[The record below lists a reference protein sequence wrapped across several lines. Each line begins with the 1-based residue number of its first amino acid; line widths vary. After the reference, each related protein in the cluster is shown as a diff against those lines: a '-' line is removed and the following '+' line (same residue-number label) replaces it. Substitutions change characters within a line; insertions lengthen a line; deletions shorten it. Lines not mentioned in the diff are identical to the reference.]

1 MAPSANIGVEEPDPL
16 LRLEERFGEREE
28 ELRFLAAIVCFLS
41 ESQQEDTTASSFAF
55 RYRNVQTERV
65 RPPSTRRFCPV
76 I

>member
-41 ESQQEDTTASSFAF
+41 DRDRKTLPRLPSHFVTGTF
-55 RYRNVQTERV
+55 RLSVSGRHRHAGSA
-65 RPPSTRRFCPV
+65 R
-76 I
+76 